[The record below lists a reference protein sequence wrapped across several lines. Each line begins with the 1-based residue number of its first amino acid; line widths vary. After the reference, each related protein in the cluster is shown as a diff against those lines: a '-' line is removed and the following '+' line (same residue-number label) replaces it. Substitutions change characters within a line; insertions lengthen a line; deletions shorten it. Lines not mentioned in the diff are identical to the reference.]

1 VWRLASATAVALI
14 VAACAP
20 QGPAVAP
27 RTATPSVI
35 VVPTELP
42 NGRVEIAIQPTYV
55 LGEPTRI
62 DVSVV
67 ATQGT
72 VTGPTEARVSAS
84 GVNETGAPAE
94 VLVRRLDTSAVTVTA
109 GGRATTSLMWD
120 GDDEFGVRVTA
131 DAYVLLL
138 EFESNDGESTRT
150 VRATATLQMND

>member
-1 VWRLASATAVALI
+1 MWRPVSALAIALV
-14 VAACAP
+14 VAAC
-20 QGPAVAP
+20 GPRPVTVE
-27 RTATPSVI
+27 RTATPTVI
-35 VVPTELP
+35 IVPTELP

-62 DVSVV
+62 DVTIV

-72 VTGPTEARVSAS
+72 VTGPLEARVSAS
-84 GVNETGAPAE
+84 GINEAGSPAE
-94 VLVRRLDTSAVTVTA
+94 ELVRRLDTNAATVTA
-109 GGRATTSLMWD
+109 GGRATTSLTWD
-120 GDDEFGVRVTA
+120 GDDEFGVRVPA

>member
-1 VWRLASATAVALI
+1 VTVE
-14 VAACAP
+14 
-20 QGPAVAP
+20 

-62 DVSVV
+62 DVSIVT
-67 ATQGT
+67 TQGT
-72 VTGPTEARVSAS
+72 ITGPTEARVTAS
-84 GVNETGAPAE
+84 GTNDPGSPAE
-94 VLVRRLDTSAVTVTA
+94 ELVRRLDTNAATVTA
-109 GGRATTSLMWD
+109 GRRATTSLTWD
-120 GDDEFGVRVTA
+120 GDDEFGVRVAA

-138 EFESNDGESTRT
+138 EFESNDGATTRT

>member
-1 VWRLASATAVALI
+1 MWRPASALAIALVI
-14 VAACAP
+14 AACAP
-20 QGPAVAP
+20 RPVTVQ
-27 RTATPSVI
+27 RTTTPSVI

-62 DVSVV
+62 DVTIV

-72 VTGPTEARVSAS
+72 VTGPLEARVTAS
-84 GVNETGAPAE
+84 GINEAGSPAE
-94 VLVRRLDTSAVTVTA
+94 ELVRRLDTNAATVTA
-109 GGRATTSLMWD
+109 GRRATTSLTWD
-120 GDDEFGVRVTA
+120 GDDEFGVRVAA

-138 EFESNDGESTRT
+138 EFESNDGATRRT

>member
-1 VWRLASATAVALI
+1 VWRPVSALALALA
-14 VAACAP
+14 VAAC
-20 QGPAVAP
+20 GPRPVTVE

-62 DVSVV
+62 DVTIVT
-67 ATQGT
+67 TQGAI
-72 VTGPTEARVSAS
+72 TGPTEARVT
-84 GVNETGAPAE
+84 GNGINEPGSPSE
-94 VLVRRLDTSAVTVTA
+94 ELVRRLDTSAATVTA
-109 GGRATTSLMWD
+109 GRRATTSLTWD
-120 GDDEFGVRVTA
+120 GADEFGVRVPA

-138 EFESNDGESTRT
+138 EFESNDGGITRT